1 MNVQSKRFY
10 LLITIYFLLMHFAS
24 AQDAEYLIRVFNEHS
39 EAVNT
44 VAFSKSG
51 KYMASGAEDKALI
64 IREINGEV
72 IIKHKENYFAIKDIE
87 FFGDKQLF
95 VTAGKDVKLIDLEN
109 STLALYKGSST
120 HVWSF
125 DFAPE
130 RNKLVAGSYDSKIK
144 TWDVRTE
151 EIELVLDG
159 HNKSALSAAYSY
171 DEKYIVS
178 GSRDERI
185 MIWNAKSG
193 ELMHSLERHSG
204 NIYDIQF
211 HPNTKYFAS
220 ASGDKTIR
228 LWDIESAKVV
238 KTYVGHES
246 AVLDIEFSPDG
257 YFMYSAGLDGVVFI
271 WEVAS
276 GKKLYSYILHTGS
289 VNSVA
294 ISNDGHY
301 AATCG
306 NDKKVMLWKSAKH
319 IAVDLYFKDLLNAKK
334 EMNNIFD
341 DRRKGESRS
350 DFNTRLNEAHL
361 EELKLID
368 ELFNKYIEKVNYKN
382 IP

>member
-1 MNVQSKRFY
+1 MK
-10 LLITIYFLLMHFAS
+10 
-24 AQDAEYLIRVFNEHS
+24 
-39 EAVNT
+39 
-44 VAFSKSG
+44 
-51 KYMASGAEDKALI
+51 
-64 IREINGEV
+64 
-72 IIKHKENYFAIKDIE
+72 
-87 FFGDKQLF
+87 
-95 VTAGKDVKLIDLEN
+95 
-109 STLALYKGSST
+109 
-120 HVWSF
+120 
-125 DFAPE
+125 
-130 RNKLVAGSYDSKIK
+130 
-144 TWDVRTE
+144 
-151 EIELVLDG
+151 
-159 HNKSALSAAYSY
+159 
-171 DEKYIVS
+171 KYIVS